1 MGNDGDPAMSRG
13 SPFARFRPRKSLVG
27 AGLVLVA
34 ACGSDSL
41 TPAPRPIS
49 VSIVPL
55 TVSLLTSGSQDFTAT
70 VANDP
75 TNSGVTWS
83 ITGCTGG
90 PGVCGSL
97 SNVTSTTAA
106 YTAPAT
112 VPPSGL
118 GITATAVADNTKSF
132 TAGVTITAISASGQI
147 AFISDRDR
155 NLDIYLMNVDGPG
168 VMQLTN
174 DPSND
179 THPDWSPDG
188 TRIVFTSFRDG
199 NAEIYAMNADGSN
212 ATRLTN
218 NPAFDGLPAWSLDGT
233 RIVFTSL
240 RDGNKEIYVM
250 NADGSNPR
258 NLTNNP
264 GGDDTPAWSPD
275 GTRIAFTSAR
285 DGNWEIYV
293 MNADGSNATRL
304 TDNGAQMPAWS
315 PDGTRIAFTSARDG
329 NWEIYVM
336 NADGSD
342 PRNLTNSPD
351 GDFGPAWS
359 LDGTKIAFDSHR
371 DGNEEIYVMNAD
383 GSSLR
388 NLTNNPAADGGAAWR
403 PQAILQRLQKR

>member
-168 VMQLTN
+168 V
-174 DPSND
+174 
-179 THPDWSPDG
+179 
-188 TRIVFTSFRDG
+188 
-199 NAEIYAMNADGSN
+199 
-212 ATRLTN
+212 TRLTN

>member
-1 MGNDGDPAMSRG
+1 MMPGAAKPWATT
-13 SPFARFRPRKSLVG
+13 ATVG
-27 AGLVLVA
+27 AGLLLLA

-41 TPAPRPIS
+41 RPAPPPIS
-49 VSIVPL
+49 VSVVPL
-55 TVSLLTSGSQDFTAT
+55 TASLLTTGSQDFTAT

-75 TNSGVTWS
+75 SNSGVTWS

-97 SNVTSTTAA
+97 SKVTSSTAA

-132 TAGVTITAISASGQI
+132 TASVTITAISASGQI

-179 THPDWSPDG
+179 TYPDWSPDG
-188 TRIVFTSFRDG
+188 TRIVFTGFRDG

-233 RIVFTSL
+233 RIAFTSL
-240 RDGNKEIYVM
+240 RDGNSEIYVM
-250 NADGSNPR
+250 NADGSDPR

-293 MNADGSNATRL
+293 MNADGS
-304 TDNGAQMPAWS
+304 
-315 PDGTRIAFTSARDG
+315 
-329 NWEIYVM
+329 
-336 NADGSD
+336 D

-351 GDFGPAWS
+351 GDSGPAWS

-383 GSSLR
+383 GSGLR

>member
-90 PGVCGSL
+90 PGVGGSL

-212 ATRLTN
+212 AT
-218 NPAFDGLPAWSLDGT
+218 P
-233 RIVFTSL
+233 
-240 RDGNKEIYVM
+240 
-250 NADGSNPR
+250 
-258 NLTNNP
+258 
-264 GGDDTPAWSPD
+264 
-275 GTRIAFTSAR
+275 
-285 DGNWEIYV
+285 
-293 MNADGSNATRL
+293 L